1 MLLIVD
7 NRDSFTYNI
16 IDTLRK
22 IGFRD
27 YIVRNNPTEA
37 EIIQSKKI
45 IFSPGPGLPEDFPI
59 MFKILEKFGHK
70 KPIMGICLGFQAIA
84 QFFGS
89 QLYRLPF
96 PVHGQN
102 QQIRLKE
109 TSKMFKSCPSSFTV
123 GLYHSWAVEIKSLPE
138 ELKITAISENNILM
152 AVEHKKLPIFGV
164 QFHPESYIS
173 QCGKQIFKNFIS
185 L

>member
-1 MLLIVD
+1 
-7 NRDSFTYNI
+7 
-16 IDTLRK
+16 
-22 IGFRD
+22 
-27 YIVRNNPTEA
+27 
-37 EIIQSKKI
+37 
-45 IFSPGPGLPEDFPI
+45 
-59 MFKILEKFGHK
+59 
-70 KPIMGICLGFQAIA
+70 
-84 QFFGS
+84 
-89 QLYRLPF
+89 
-96 PVHGQN
+96 
-102 QQIRLKE
+102 
-109 TSKMFKSCPSSFTV
+109 MFKSCPSSFTV